1 VLYDAGGDP
10 AFAEALLAGIAQR
23 RRWRG
28 DGGSVSGVPAHA
40 FRALRGG
47 VDANLT
53 PSVSRVEQSNTSII
67 YGDRLILK
75 LFRKMQDGPNPD
87 LELGRYLAEEARFTQ
102 TAPLAGSLEYQ
113 RQRGGPTATLGIL
126 QGLVP
131 NEGDAW
137 SYTLDE
143 LGRFFERALACPD
156 LTEPIAL
163 DTGALLEAAALEP
176 PELARDTID
185 IYLNEARLLGQRTA
199 ELHLAL
205 AANRE
210 DPAFAPEALSTLFQR
225 SVYQS
230 MRSQAAQIFTLLR
243 KQLKRLPE
251 AAQDDAQ
258 RTLSAESR
266 VNARLRAVIAGKL
279 DATRTRI
286 HGDYHLGQVLFTGG
300 DFVIIDFEGEPA
312 RGVNER
318 RMKRSPLRDVAGM
331 LRSFHY
337 AASTALADEV
347 AAGMAQDIGQG
358 AARLEQWVCFWRL
371 WVSASFLGA
380 YLETAGQA
388 SFVPRDREQ
397 LRVMLDTLLLNKAVY
412 ELGYELNNRPDW
424 VRIPLIG
431 ILELVGEG

>member
-1 VLYDAGGDP
+1 
-10 AFAEALLAGIAQR
+10 
-23 RRWRG
+23 
-28 DGGSVSGVPAHA
+28 
-40 FRALRGG
+40 LRGG
-47 VDANLT
+47 PDAHLSPT
-53 PSVSRVEQSNTSII
+53 VSRVEQSNTSII

-75 LFRKMQDGPNPD
+75 LFRKLQDGPNPD

-113 RQRGGPTATLGIL
+113 RQRGGATATLGIL
-126 QGLVP
+126 HGLVP

-143 LGRFFERALACPD
+143 LGRFFERALAAPD
-156 LTEPIAL
+156 LTEPVAL
-163 DTGALLEAAALEP
+163 AAAALLEAAGQEP

-205 AANRE
+205 AANRA

-225 SVYQS
+225 SIYQS
-230 MRSQAAQIFTLLR
+230 MRSQAAQVFTLLR

-251 AAQDDAQ
+251 VAQADAQ
-258 RTLSAESR
+258 QALNAESR
-266 VNARLRAVIAGKL
+266 VNACLRAVIGGKL

-337 AASTALADEV
+337 AASTALAEEV
-347 AAGMAQDIGQG
+347 AAGMAQDAGQG
-358 AARLEQWVCFWRL
+358 IARLEQWASFWRL
-371 WVSASFLGA
+371 WVSAAFLGA
-380 YLETAGQA
+380 YLDTAGSA

-397 LRVMLDTLLLNKAVY
+397 LRVMLDTLLLNKAIY

-424 VRIPLIG
+424 VRIPLNG